1 MSKSIFITWER
12 HQRTRSLCEKLDI
25 TLFEVL
31 SSKSGLARYWETI
44 QKTLS
49 ILKSNR
55 PDVLFVQ
62 NPSIV
67 LSMLAVCL
75 KPWFNY
81 RLIVDAHNEAVEPF
95 IHNNIFVRAA
105 AKFIIAHSEKTIVTN
120 SILADK
126 VHSNKG
132 DAIVLPD
139 FLPSIAPRDYLAI
152 AESDAVEIT
161 LICTYADDEPYDE
174 VFKAVEALGNK
185 AQLHVTGKIPAK
197 IDTNKIPEN
206 VKLLGFLSEHDY
218 WETLFKSHI
227 VIDLSTMNNCLVCGA
242 YESLAIQKPLLLS
255 KNEASLN
262 LFGQYAIHVD
272 NTSESIKAGIEE
284 LIHSYDSLVTKISA
298 FKTSFT
304 IREQKNI
311 EYLRSLIHQ
320 YEI

>member
-25 TLFEVL
+25 TLFEIV
-31 SSKSGLARYWETI
+31 SSKKGLARYWDTI

-49 ILKSNR
+49 ILKSHKPR
-55 PDVLFVQ
+55 VLFVQ

-75 KPWFNY
+75 KYWFNY
-81 RLIVDAHNEAVEPF
+81 QLIVDAHNEAVEPF
-95 IHNNIFVRAA
+95 IHNNVIVRAL

-126 VHSNKG
+126 VHSNRG
-132 DAIVLPD
+132 NAIVLPD
-139 FLPSIAPRDYLAI
+139 FLPNIQPRDYLPQ
-152 AESDAVEIT
+152 AENGEFEIT
-161 LICTYADDEPYDE
+161 LICTYANDEPYEE
-174 VFKAVEALGNK
+174 VFKALAALGNK
-185 AQLHVTGKIPAK
+185 AQLNVTGKIPAK
-197 IDTNKIPEN
+197 IDTNKIPDN
-206 VKLLGFLSEHDY
+206 VKLLGYLSEHDY

-227 VIDLSTMNNCLVCGA
+227 IIDLSTMNNCLVCGA

-262 LFGQYAIHVD
+262 LFGEYAIHVD

-284 LIHSYDSLVTKISA
+284 LINSYDALASTIST
-298 FKTSFT
+298 FKSSFT

-311 EYLRSLIHQ
+311 EQLKSLVDQ
-320 YEI
+320 YK